1 MIEQTIAELKKL
13 IPFKETTEP
22 GDIVLILAEEQNQ
35 QPTLIYAVVTSIE
48 RDPSRRDEWW
58 HVSLHLL
65 SVPPQAVAWTLRTPQ
80 FTGQESFTMG
90 GQGRFIKAVRIDR
103 QQPASAPEPQKEPKA
118 HGGLR
123 LVK

>member
-13 IPFKETTEP
+13 VPFKETTEP
-22 GDIVLILAEEQNQ
+22 GDIVLILAEEEK
-35 QPTLIYAVVTSIE
+35 QPTLLYAAVTEIE
-48 RDPSRRDEWW
+48 RDESRRDEWW

-65 SVPPQAVAWTLRTPQ
+65 SVPPQAVVWTLRTPQ

-90 GQGRFIKAVRIDR
+90 GHGRFIKAVRIDR
-103 QQPASAPEPQKEPKA
+103 KKPEPLPASEPKA
-118 HGGLR
+118 RGGLR